1 MTKVEAIAEVMKA
14 NGGTASLKNIYDD
27 IEKYYPTA
35 KVSKDWEAGIR
46 GVLYRDIGKS
56 FKRIGLSLYGLIDY
70 KVEEKPKNDE
80 VRMHSYMEGICLE
93 LGNFKKYDTYTADPS
108 ALYRD
113 NLHLKD
119 VATVIDFPRF
129 TYDNILQEARRIDVV
144 WFNRDN
150 LMFPQLV
157 FEIVDSIGTLTG
169 AFNRS
174 LQLDNFRTKFFVVAP
189 EEHHKKYEQ
198 TINLAPYN
206 KSKERFTFINYE
218 KMEKL
223 YIHTAETQKIENSL
237 FL

>member
-1 MTKVEAIAEVMKA
+1 MTKVEAITELMKA
-14 NGGTASLKNIYDD
+14 NGGTASLKIIYDN

-35 KVSKDWEAGIR
+35 KFSKDWEAGLR

-56 FKRIGLSLYGLIDY
+56 FKRIGLSLYGLMDY
-70 KVEEKPKNDE
+70 VEEIKPKKGD

-113 NLHLKD
+113 NLYLRD
-119 VATVIDFPRF
+119 IATINEFPHF
-129 TYDNILQEARRIDVV
+129 SYDDIVQESKRIDVV
-144 WFNRDN
+144 WFNKDKF
-150 LMFPQLV
+150 LFPQFI

-174 LQLDNFRTKFFVVAP
+174 LQLDNFRTKFYIVAP

-198 TINLAPYN
+198 TINLAPYYRCR
-206 KSKERFTFINYE
+206 ERFTFVNYE
-218 KMEKL
+218 TMEKL
-223 YIHTAETQKIENSL
+223 YLHTSETKKIESTL
-237 FL
+237 IL